1 MCNTRVK
8 RDWKQWLVM
17 LWNCDCEAFLI
28 RIFLIVI
35 IIIMIMIVIVVMI
48 MLSGLKEIQLYLFV
62 ILYIYLASFNR
73 KYCGFSS
80 LCFNKGD
87 RDDWAS
93 DLGLKIFFVR
103 IKLLWLWFNDYC
115 FILNLLSFFLFYF
128 AMMWYSSVIQF

>member
-1 MCNTRVK
+1 
-8 RDWKQWLVM
+8 M

-28 RIFLIVI
+28 RIILIVI

-93 DLGLKIFFVR
+93 DFVFKIFFVR
-103 IKLLWLWFNDYC
+103 IKGHYTENISNCLWFNDLPFYPESFEFLSILFHNDVIKFC
-115 FILNLLSFFLFYF
+115 YSVSFII
-128 AMMWYSSVIQF
+128 V